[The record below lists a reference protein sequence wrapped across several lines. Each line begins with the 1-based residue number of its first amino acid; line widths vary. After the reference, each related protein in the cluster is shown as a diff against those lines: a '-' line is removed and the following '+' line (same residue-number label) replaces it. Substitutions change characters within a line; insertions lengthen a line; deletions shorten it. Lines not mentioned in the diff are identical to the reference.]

1 MGLNL
6 CGLLVEGDS
15 KCVLI
20 WASSFCR
27 PPWRLL
33 DVVEEVLDLAKLIDF
48 FLREPIVLI
57 RSGLSCQGGSHTME
71 SISNKRYVLA

>member
-1 MGLNL
+1 M
-6 CGLLVEGDS
+6 
-15 KCVLI
+15 
-20 WASSFCR
+20 
-27 PPWRLL
+27 
-33 DVVEEVLDLAKLIDF
+33 VEEVLDLAKLIDF